1 MVNQRDSAGS
11 KKFGVRL
18 YMPAVCCTCVA
29 VLAVATHPLALSDTL
44 IAGFASWVPF
54 VDVIVFQ
61 SEMIVR
67 TQKEVLAPALRVALI
82 AGGAAQVPLS
92 AVPGMLAAAVQ
103 VAGAL
108 GQTRI
113 GSPLAHA
120 SGAAIV
126 SVAVPAMVPVLVTVN
141 EPVLVRLLG

>member
-1 MVNQRDSAGS
+1 
-11 KKFGVRL
+11 
-18 YMPAVCCTCVA
+18 MPAVCCTCVA

-92 AVPGMLAAAVQ
+92 ALTGTVAVAAQA
-103 VAGAL
+103 AGEL

-126 SVAVPAMVPVLVTVN
+126 TVAVPAMVPVLVTVN
-141 EPVLVRLLG
+141 EPVLVRLLGK